1 MKRQLFIQNA
11 VIGFAVGDALGVPV
25 EGKSR
30 SFLRDKPIESM
41 IGYGAY
47 DVPAGSWSDDTSMII
62 ATLEAITNTLDYDL
76 IMKNFCDWRT
86 NGVYTPEGVT
96 FDCGNTINTAIYNY
110 RYNHIAPLE
119 CGSSDENS
127 IGNGSLMRI
136 LPFVL
141 FGIYRRKELNQIMI
155 DVTNGSLLTHS
166 HPRAILACKI
176 YALIIYELYQK
187 PNWRAVK
194 IGLKKSAKLFKSED
208 ELAAFDRL
216 LFSRLELAKESTIES
231 SGYVVHTLE
240 AAIWCV
246 LTSNSYKETVLRAV
260 NLGRDTDT
268 IAAIAGSMAGIIYGM
283 HTIPSEWLDALL
295 KKDQLLDVCQRVEF
309 AWKNNCLS

>member
-1 MKRQLFIQNA
+1 MKKQSLIQNA
-11 VIGFAVGDALGVPV
+11 IIGFAIGDALGVPV

-30 SFLRDKPIESM
+30 NCLRDNPVESM
-41 IGYGAY
+41 IGYGTY

-86 NGVYTPEGVT
+86 TGAYTPEGVT

-110 RYNHIAPLE
+110 RYNHIEPLE

-141 FGIYRRKELNQIMI
+141 FGIYHRKKLNQIMI

-166 HPRAILACKI
+166 HQRAILACKI
-176 YALIIYELYQK
+176 YALIIYELHKK
-187 PNWRAVK
+187 PTWRAVK
-194 IGLKKSAKLFKSED
+194 TGLKKSAKLFKSED
-208 ELAAFDRL
+208 ELAAFDRV

-246 LTSNSYKETVLRAV
+246 LTSNSYKETVLKAV

-283 HTIPSEWLDALL
+283 HTIPSEWLDTLL
-295 KKDQLLDVCQRVEF
+295 KKDQLLDVCQRVEL
-309 AWKNNCLS
+309 AWKNNCL